1 MPVRPATVDD
11 VAAIAAVQVASWEGV
26 YRGLM
31 PDAVFDRVNLERR
44 HQQWSRYFVNQPAG
58 QDLLVAESHGEV
70 VGMASLGPNRDED
83 IPAYGFAELY
93 AIYVAP
99 PAWGQGHGRDLMLAA
114 VESMRSLGN
123 TTATLWV
130 LDSNDRGRR
139 FYESGRWVA
148 DSTTKVDLSFGEP
161 MREVRYRLEL

>member
-31 PDAVFDRVNLERR
+31 PNSVLDRENFERR
-44 HQQWSRYFVNQPAG
+44 SQQWSRYFANPASG
-58 QDLLVAESHGEV
+58 RDLLVAESTGEV
-70 VGMASLGPNRDED
+70 VGMASLGPNRDRD
-83 IPAYGFAELY
+83 IPDHGVAEVY

-99 PAWGQGHGRDLMLAA
+99 PAWGQGHGRDLMVAT

-123 TTATLWV
+123 MLATLWV
-130 LDSNDRGRR
+130 LDSNELGRR
-139 FYESGRWVA
+139 FYEGGGWVA
-148 DSTTKVDLSFGEP
+148 DDTTQVDLSFGEP